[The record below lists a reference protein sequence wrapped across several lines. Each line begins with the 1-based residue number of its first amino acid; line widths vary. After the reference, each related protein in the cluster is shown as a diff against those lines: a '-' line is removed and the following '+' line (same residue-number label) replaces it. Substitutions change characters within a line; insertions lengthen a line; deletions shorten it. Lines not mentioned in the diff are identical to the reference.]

1 MLQTC
6 KYFIYKFELI
16 GPVPQLMIF
25 NNTRYQSVFS
35 SIMSIIIILLS
46 LIFSTY
52 SLIVFFKYESPNIVY
67 TKANDQKTK
76 REIYIKGTPLI
87 FQLVDSTTM
96 MGVDKS
102 VGFFEGEYFILFDNG
117 TFYNDIISIEN
128 CQLGKNM
135 NLKAEEYFN
144 DKYSFE
150 RNLEDFYC
158 INSKSDNLSLFY
170 HPNIGYSSINLH
182 IILNNNTYIPEK
194 LMASI
199 VSESD
204 LIDHNNRDN
213 PISKNYIYQFIGGF
227 NSLEYSK
234 INFNFQ
240 YVKYESDDG
249 LFFKDEKLLNG
260 MSFSDMSYYRN
271 ILENYNLENNFKKY
285 NNSKIGTITFAI
297 NKSNYDNY
305 KRNYTKIQTLLAEVM
320 SVVSLLFEIGRQI
333 ANILFKKKMSN
344 DIINN
349 LINNGKK
356 IDLIYKNFKVDKLYN
371 YNIKNSLNPSD
382 RKNISHQTIDKANNL
397 NLTEKSNQLKLVQKR
412 ENNEFFNHYKT
423 NKSIAYNNQIK
434 KINYFHILKSYLCF
448 KDEKSKTINVFHTI
462 INENMSVEKIL
473 ERFYNLE
480 NIYNYYLNKKEEY
493 SKYKKLKKKIKTNEE
508 NNCSERKKHKI
519 NSEIIKSNNKDNNEN
534 N

>member
-1 MLQTC
+1 MFQTC
-6 KYFIYKFELI
+6 KSLIYRFDLI
-16 GPVPQLMIF
+16 GPIPQLMIF
-25 NNTRYQSVFS
+25 TNIRYQSLLS
-35 SIMSIIIILLS
+35 SIISIIIIFISLLFG
-46 LIFSTY
+46 IY
-52 SLIVFFKYESPNIVY
+52 SLIAFCRYENPNIAY
-67 TKANDQKTK
+67 TKANDKNTK
-76 REIYIKGTPLI
+76 REIYIKDAPLL

-102 VGFFEGEYFILFDNG
+102 VGFFEGEYIVIYDNG
-117 TFYNDIISIEN
+117 SLLYDSISIEN
-128 CQLGKNM
+128 CQIGKNI
-135 NLKAEEYFN
+135 NLKDEEYFK
-144 DKYSFE
+144 DKYKFE

-158 INSKSDNLSLFY
+158 INTKSDNLALFY
-170 HPNIGYSSINLH
+170 HPNIGSSSINLH

-194 LMASI
+194 LMTLI

-305 KRNYTKIQTLLAEVM
+305 KRNYPKVQSLLAEVM

-382 RKNISHQTIDKANNL
+382 RKKYLI
-397 NLTEKSNQLKLVQKR
+397 KR
-412 ENNEFFNHYKT
+412 LIK
-423 NKSIAYNNQIK
+423 QI
-434 KINYFHILKSYLCF
+434 I
-448 KDEKSKTINVFHTI
+448 
-462 INENMSVEKIL
+462 
-473 ERFYNLE
+473 
-480 NIYNYYLNKKEEY
+480 
-493 SKYKKLKKKIKTNEE
+493 
-508 NNCSERKKHKI
+508 
-519 NSEIIKSNNKDNNEN
+519 
-534 N
+534 

>member
-1 MLQTC
+1 MFQTC
-6 KYFIYKFELI
+6 KSLIYRFDLI
-16 GPVPQLMIF
+16 GPIPQLMIF
-25 NNTRYQSVFS
+25 TNIRYQSLLS
-35 SIMSIIIILLS
+35 SIISIIIIFISLLFG
-46 LIFSTY
+46 IY
-52 SLIVFFKYESPNIVY
+52 SLIAFCRYENPNIAY
-67 TKANDQKTK
+67 TKANDKNTK
-76 REIYIKGTPLI
+76 REIYIKDAPLL

-213 PISKNYIYQFIGGF
+213 PISKYYIYQFIGGF

-285 NNSKIGTITFAI
+285 NNSRIGTITFSI

-305 KRNYTKIQTLLAEVM
+305 KRNYPKIQTLLAEVM

-356 IDLIYKNFKVDKLYN
+356 I
-371 YNIKNSLNPSD
+371 
-382 RKNISHQTIDKANNL
+382 
-397 NLTEKSNQLKLVQKR
+397 
-412 ENNEFFNHYKT
+412 
-423 NKSIAYNNQIK
+423 
-434 KINYFHILKSYLCF
+434 
-448 KDEKSKTINVFHTI
+448 
-462 INENMSVEKIL
+462 
-473 ERFYNLE
+473 
-480 NIYNYYLNKKEEY
+480 
-493 SKYKKLKKKIKTNEE
+493 
-508 NNCSERKKHKI
+508 
-519 NSEIIKSNNKDNNEN
+519 
-534 N
+534 